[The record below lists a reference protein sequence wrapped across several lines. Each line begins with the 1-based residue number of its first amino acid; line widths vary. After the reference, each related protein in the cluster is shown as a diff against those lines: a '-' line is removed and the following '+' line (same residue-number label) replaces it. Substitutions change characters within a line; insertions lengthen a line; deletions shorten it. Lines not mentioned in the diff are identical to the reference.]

1 MYRVKLLLAA
11 TASAAAVAAGLAGCS
26 SGSGSPAT
34 ASSAA
39 FPNAGL
45 SGGQLLTAFKSAVAS
60 GTAVH
65 VVGSIDQ
72 SGTPISL
79 NLNLDKNG
87 SSVGSVSQGGATVP
101 IKVVNG
107 VTYIQLTPS
116 LLKQE
121 AASDPSVTAGVISL
135 IQNKWVSSQSSIGH
149 SISSSFDGLTSY
161 DAFLATIESGGASA
175 SATVTASGS
184 ASAAPVSLV
193 DLTPAGTTAY
203 NGGTVAVYK
212 SSDGS
217 TAYFAASGPAY
228 LEKATA
234 SGSTSGTITFTWNQP
249 VTVTAPSSSD
259 IFTG

>member
-1 MYRVKLLLAA
+1 MSRMTSLLAVSA
-11 TASAAAVAAGLAGCS
+11 VAAAVAAGLAGCS

-34 ASSAA
+34 ASSSA

-45 SGGQLLTAFKSAVAS
+45 SGSQLLTAFKSAVAS

-65 VVGSIDQ
+65 VVGSVDQ

-87 SSVGSVSQGGATVP
+87 TSAGSVSQGAATVP
-101 IKVVNG
+101 LKVVNG
-107 VTYIQLTPS
+107 VTYIQLTPT

-121 AASDPSVTAGVISL
+121 AATDPAVTAGVISL
-135 IQNKWVSSQSSIGH
+135 IQNKWVSSQSSIGQ
-149 SISSSFDGLTSY
+149 SISSSFDPFTSY
-161 DAFLATIESGGASA
+161 DTFLASIE
-175 SATVTASGS
+175 SGS
-184 ASAAPVSLV
+184 ASTSATDTASSASSASLTLG
-193 DLTPAGTTAY
+193 DLTAAGTTSY

-228 LEKATA
+228 LEKVTAT
-234 SGSTSGTITFTWNQP
+234 GSTSGTITFTWNQP
-249 VTVTAPSSSD
+249 VTVTAPSASD
-259 IFTG
+259 IFSG